1 MKKIL
6 ALAFLPYWKGGKQT
20 SGLATGIFDLHDAVN
35 SLHGE
40 YEVVL
45 ACTDVNVEEKMV
57 DSTKVIGWNSKL
69 LIKHCL
75 KRFYR
80 LPYFLL
86 NTLRLKN
93 NYHYPFA
100 STFVKSLFLDYAVEK
115 EKPDAIHFHGITN
128 AYYIKLLWHK
138 KLPAILRLH
147 GMNGYNDT
155 VPGYLDYRKK
165 EQDVITLPYKI
176 TTFISKKNQN
186 DWNQYYGKFS
196 CPSEV
201 VLNGYNSSLFY
212 WDESDANIEKEYDLI
227 TIAAIDENKGQIR
240 VLEALN
246 ELKKQGVK
254 LKYLVIGSGQEKYV
268 NYIQEYAKNNNLDVT
283 FQPHVNQSKLRDFIV
298 NSRYF
303 ILPSAAEGFG
313 KVFVESLAC
322 GTPVILPKDLPIVQE
337 GLLSRDNSILMDDES
352 TSSIKVTLQRLE
364 EFKLTSS
371 EQISKTVSQL
381 SWKNAAIK
389 YCKIY
394 RSNGI

>member
-35 SLHGE
+35 SLNGE

-45 ACTDVNVEEKMV
+45 ACTDVNKKEIKV
-57 DSTKVIGWNSKL
+57 DSTRIIGWNKQIL
-69 LIKHCL
+69 LKHAC
-75 KRFYR
+75 KRLYKI
-80 LPYFLL
+80 PYFFYKTLKLRFRYKYPFL
-86 NTLRLKN
+86 NTFTK
-93 NYHYPFA
+93 A
-100 STFVKSLFLDYAVEK
+100 LFLDYAIET
-115 EKPDAIHFHGITN
+115 EKPVAVHFHGVSSGLYFT
-128 AYYIKLLWHK
+128 LLWNKHT
-138 KLPAILRLH
+138 PAILRIH
-147 GMNGYNDT
+147 GMNGYNST
-155 VPGYLDYRKK
+155 VPGYLNYRKK
-165 EQDVITLPYKI
+165 EKDIVKLPFKMM
-176 TTFISKKNQN
+176 TFISKKNQN
-186 DWNQYYGKFS
+186 DWNQYYGSFS
-196 CPSEV
+196 CSSEV

-212 WDESDANIEKEYDLI
+212 WKETDANIEKEYDLI

-240 VLEALN
+240 VLEALS

-337 GLLSRDNSILMDDES
+337 GLLSRDNSILMDDET
-352 TSSIKVTLQRLE
+352 TSSIKVSLQRLE
-364 EFKLTSS
+364 ESKLTSS

-381 SWKNAAIK
+381 SWKSAAIK